1 MAPSL
6 HTDILDLHSTCMCID
21 FDVLGEMTRIHQ
33 SVYVYNTKHSYKSY
47 KNTVHKK
54 NSLTLPL
61 ILKYK
66 HVVRLPY
73 EITLYFYCYLF
84 IF

>member
-1 MAPSL
+1 MTPSL
-6 HTDILDLHSTCMCID
+6 HTDMIDLYSTCMCID
-21 FDVLGEMTRIHQ
+21 FDVHVLGEMTRIHQ

-54 NSLTLPL
+54 NSLTLQL
-61 ILKYK
+61 ILKNK

-73 EITLYFYCYLF
+73 EITLYFYC
-84 IF
+84 